1 MKHKSMREWGGTLGD
16 GMKRTGDIIWSG
28 QCKWQKCLEN
38 IRINDAFMLLQLS
51 RIQCSAQLFART
63 FGLTMDDGEEDEQI
77 ANEGK
82 GEETGS
88 QNEEE
93 KLNKGLMFWVE
104 E

>member
-1 MKHKSMREWGGTLGD
+1 
-16 GMKRTGDIIWSG
+16 
-28 QCKWQKCLEN
+28 
-38 IRINDAFMLLQLS
+38 MLLQLS

-93 KLNKGLMFWVE
+93 KHIGIKAHSNVAKHEIIEDNVLKQKIINGNNHWNE
-104 E
+104 EANGNYQF